1 MKKIVMAL
9 LPVLMV
15 FILFTGCGGRKFIM
29 SEGEIN
35 KLPEIKEQKEVTEYS
50 VIWANFNPVLLMSE
64 GIGARHDLHL
74 EDERIFAGIK
84 VVGDDH
90 RVKLMVIIADSK
102 PMDFSKAK
110 GIVSSRS
117 GKHFYSIDGRDVFS
131 ENGYLVPKF
140 SWLSIK
146 PLAEAG
152 IEIEK
157 IQFGS
162 QKDKEIQAILTEIG
176 KSLDGRKIPGLF
188 DKIMSRVAK
197 ISTQDIFIAGA
208 TNFTSLFA
216 IFGVRIW
223 AIVDA
228 VIQKADLS
236 LPYYDTALVDRFQ
249 LGLALEPI
257 QKKLNSMEIDK
268 NASPRIQEWEK
279 EMREYQNR
287 KANYQLD
294 RQNWLKEKAKYEQ

>member
-1 MKKIVMAL
+1 
-9 LPVLMV
+9 
-15 FILFTGCGGRKFIM
+15 
-29 SEGEIN
+29 
-35 KLPEIKEQKEVTEYS
+35 
-50 VIWANFNPVLLMSE
+50 
-64 GIGARHDLHL
+64 
-74 EDERIFAGIK
+74 
-84 VVGDDH
+84 
-90 RVKLMVIIADSK
+90 
-102 PMDFSKAK
+102 
-110 GIVSSRS
+110 
-117 GKHFYSIDGRDVFS
+117 
-131 ENGYLVPKF
+131 
-140 SWLSIK
+140 
-146 PLAEAG
+146 
-152 IEIEK
+152 
-157 IQFGS
+157 
-162 QKDKEIQAILTEIG
+162 
-176 KSLDGRKIPGLF
+176 
-188 DKIMSRVAK
+188 
-197 ISTQDIFIAGA
+197 
-208 TNFTSLFA
+208 LFA